1 MGFLKKDWD
10 YENPAEHNMEQQ
22 EEERKDRKLW
32 LWGLALICGGLSIY
46 ALYHIE
52 NTIYGGAI
60 DTGWAGWAGTFT
72 GLLIVACFGGFFQ
85 PKEKEEHKWDK
96 AAKIG
101 GGILLVILV
110 VFLFAACWKMPSRRV
125 YGLQFLA
132 LLSVAF
138 GVDKAQKAEVEKN
151 VINTWNFMM
160 TFVLLTLITF
170 AAPKILGMTSVTEGE
185 KLLRAEGYQEVY
197 FDNKT
202 QAAWL
207 GKEMMAQVYAKLPQ
221 ELEREFVYLYG
232 CVKEDISYGILVDPY
247 GQGILAVE
255 ESLPGTEVYDW
266 LSN

>member
-1 MGFLKKDWD
+1 MGFLRRDWD
-10 YENPAEHNMEQQ
+10 YENPAEHDMEQQ

-60 DTGWAGWAGTFT
+60 NTSWAGWAGTFT
-72 GLLIVACFGGFFQ
+72 GFLIVACFGDFIK
-85 PKEKEEHKWDK
+85 PKKEVEYKWDK
-96 AAKIG
+96 GEKIAG
-101 GGILLVILV
+101 WILCAIIVIG
-110 VFLFAACWKMPSRRV
+110 LFAACWKLPNLRI
-125 YGLQFLA
+125 YAFQFLA
-132 LLSVAF
+132 ILPVAF
-138 GVDKAQKAEVEKN
+138 GVDKAQRAGADKN
-151 VINTWNFMM
+151 TINAWNFMM

-170 AAPKILGMTSVTEGE
+170 AAPKILGMTSVAEGE
-185 KLLRAEGYQEVY
+185 KLLRAEGYRGVY

-207 GKEMMAQVYAKLPQ
+207 GKEMMAQAYAKLPQ

-232 CVKEDISYGILVDPY
+232 GVKDDISYGILVDPR
-247 GQGILAVE
+247 GRGILAVE

-266 LSN
+266 LSY